1 MTRPLIFVVLLT
13 AQICLHVVLCQDE
26 DSHIN
31 TALLSSVLDRL
42 TNRTTYDKR
51 LRPRYGEKPVDV
63 GITIHVSSISAV
75 SEVDMDFTLD
85 FYMRQTWQ
93 DPRLAFGSLDL
104 GLSKEIDS
112 LTVGVDY
119 LDKLWKPDTFFP
131 NEKKSFFHLA
141 TTHNSFLR
149 IDSDGTVYTSQ
160 RLTVTAT
167 CPMDLK
173 LFPMDSQHC
182 KLEIESYGY
191 SILDIVYVSHEKK
204 SVSTES
210 YELPQFVLQSIKV
223 VNQTQ
228 KLSSGEYSRLCWFFL
243 FKRNIGFY
251 IIQIYLP
258 SVLIVVISW
267 VSFWLSR
274 DATPARVA
282 LGVTTVLT
290 MTTLMTMTNS
300 AMPKVSYVKS
310 IDIFLGVCFMMVF
323 CSLLEYAAVGYI
335 SKRMKLVRARKESR
349 MLTPLPQMEAPPKRT
364 LSVPSYFN
372 NTTYRP
378 FYSSTDRTSNL
389 YIPESQ
395 RTIIFANEDAVPN
408 ELTPMLGRSNSQASV
423 FLYQTAIIT
432 DDDFGRFWR
441 WLRPSNIDKY
451 SRSLFP
457 SIFVLFNV
465 GYWAYFI
472 RLSQIEEQQ
481 RNSQILYGYQTKDI
495 DYYWGKKRTDLET
508 TAVKFDTFQ
517 LPQFQPTL
525 YFVNTTKAETS
536 SGKYVR
542 LALEVILV
550 RNMGFYT
557 MNIVIPSI
565 LIVTISWVS
574 FWLNREASPARV
586 GLGVTT
592 VLTMTTLIT
601 TTNNSMPK
609 VSYVKGLDVFLNF
622 CFVMVFASLLEYAIV
637 SYMNKRLVLRREKRR
652 KAAEQQ
658 QRNEMPMFN
667 ASPKA
672 ANNNSYEM
680 TLMSQNSTPAKSY
693 VQADLYF
700 AGHNSSMN
708 PLMEI
713 PENCDCRT
721 IPMMQHPRLV
731 TDGAHTLW
739 PAPFARPK
747 KASKT
752 CCQRWTPAKIDK
764 LSRYCFPLS
773 FSVFNECSSQTK
785 TNVFRCIFNGRDR
798 VQLVYFEGAELCVS
812 GESRRKYRIVELSV
826 YENMPETDTCQHF
839 IGLGHTPV
847 YGLVSYLI
855 ATAASTFFKYF
866 FLPISFWINRDSAPS
881 RTLIGTMTVLTE
893 THLMTGT
900 NRRLPP
906 VAYVKAVDVFLGF
919 CYLLVILALIEYACV
934 AYSKKKNE
942 DRRRREKKMEH
953 KPAPPTPDILHDIR
967 LAECTCNAAPTSII
981 AVIKQ
986 PNRFCVSH
994 SHIDIVSRAAFPI
1007 VFIVFNIVFWLMLL
1021 YKSKRLPYI
1030 SEHEGDR
1037 CDAPELH

>member
-1 MTRPLIFVVLLT
+1 MTRSSFTFVIVLLS
-13 AQICLHVVLCQDE
+13 AQLCLHVVLCQDE

-31 TALLSSVLDRL
+31 TSLLSSVLDRL

-182 KLEIESYGY
+182 KLEIESFTNQKHPKRMKNDGY

-228 KLSSGEYSRLCWFFL
+228 KLSSGEYSRLCWYFL

-349 MLTPLPQMEAPPKRT
+349 MLTPLPQMEPPPKRT

-372 NTTYRP
+372 NQTYRP

-408 ELTPMLGRSNSQASV
+408 EMTPMLGRSNSQASV
-423 FLYQTAIIT
+423 FLYQ
-432 DDDFGRFWR
+432 R
-441 WLRPSNIDKY
+441 
-451 SRSLFP
+451 
-457 SIFVLFNV
+457 
-465 GYWAYFI
+465 
-472 RLSQIEEQQ
+472 
-481 RNSQILYGYQTKDI
+481 
-495 DYYWGKKRTDLET
+495 
-508 TAVKFDTFQ
+508 
-517 LPQFQPTL
+517 
-525 YFVNTTKAETS
+525 
-536 SGKYVR
+536 KYVR

-672 ANNNSYEM
+672 ANNN
-680 TLMSQNSTPAKSY
+680 
-693 VQADLYF
+693 ADLYF

-747 KASKT
+747 KMHIQRPKSSTIGTYSRLRVSFIFDRDSGFYFLQIFFPASLVVV
-752 CCQRWTPAKIDK
+752 
-764 LSRYCFPLS
+764 LSW
-773 FSVFNECSSQTK
+773 
-785 TNVFRCIFNGRDR
+785 
-798 VQLVYFEGAELCVS
+798 
-812 GESRRKYRIVELSV
+812 
-826 YENMPETDTCQHF
+826 
-839 IGLGHTPV
+839 
-847 YGLVSYLI
+847 
-855 ATAASTFFKYF
+855 
-866 FLPISFWINRDSAPS
+866 ISFWINRDSAPS

-953 KPAPPTPDILHDIR
+953 KPAPPTPDILHDVR

-1007 VFIVFNIVFWLMLL
+1007 VFIVFNIVFWLILL

-1037 CDAPELH
+1037 CDAPDLH

>member
-1 MTRPLIFVVLLT
+1 MRIFLKKLTECACRLSLTDFFVVGDVSL
-13 AQICLHVVLCQDE
+13 CVL
-26 DSHIN
+26 
-31 TALLSSVLDRL
+31 
-42 TNRTTYDKR
+42 
-51 LRPRYGEKPVDV
+51 
-63 GITIHVSSISAV
+63 
-75 SEVDMDFTLD
+75 
-85 FYMRQTWQ
+85 
-93 DPRLAFGSLDL
+93 
-104 GLSKEIDS
+104 
-112 LTVGVDY
+112 
-119 LDKLWKPDTFFP
+119 
-131 NEKKSFFHLA
+131 
-141 TTHNSFLR
+141 
-149 IDSDGTVYTSQ
+149 SD
-160 RLTVTAT
+160 
-167 CPMDLK
+167 
-173 LFPMDSQHC
+173 
-182 KLEIESYGY
+182 GY

-349 MLTPLPQMEAPPKRT
+349 MLTPLPQIEAPPKRT

-423 FLYQTAIIT
+423 FLYQTAIIP

-457 SIFVLFNV
+457 SVT
-465 GYWAYFI
+465 AQ
-472 RLSQIEEQQ
+472 LS
-481 RNSQILYGYQTKDI
+481 LYGYQTKDI

-672 ANNNSYEM
+672 ANNN
-680 TLMSQNSTPAKSY
+680 
-693 VQADLYF
+693 ADLYF

-773 FSVFNECSSQTK
+773 FSVFNVVYWLYMKYLSLNSSDKIQ
-785 TNVFRCIFNGRDR
+785 
-798 VQLVYFEGAELCVS
+798 
-812 GESRRKYRIVELSV
+812 
-826 YENMPETDTCQHF
+826 ENDKWQH
-839 IGLGHTPV
+839 IH
-847 YGLVSYLI
+847 
-855 ATAASTFFKYF
+855 
-866 FLPISFWINRDSAPS
+866 W
-881 RTLIGTMTVLTE
+881 
-893 THLMTGT
+893 
-900 NRRLPP
+900 
-906 VAYVKAVDVFLGF
+906 
-919 CYLLVILALIEYACV
+919 
-934 AYSKKKNE
+934 
-942 DRRRREKKMEH
+942 
-953 KPAPPTPDILHDIR
+953 
-967 LAECTCNAAPTSII
+967 
-981 AVIKQ
+981 
-986 PNRFCVSH
+986 
-994 SHIDIVSRAAFPI
+994 
-1007 VFIVFNIVFWLMLL
+1007 
-1021 YKSKRLPYI
+1021 
-1030 SEHEGDR
+1030 
-1037 CDAPELH
+1037 

>member
-1 MTRPLIFVVLLT
+1 MDTGGGVM
-13 AQICLHVVLCQDE
+13 CQETD
-26 DSHIN
+26 DIYNDGSTIN
-31 TALLSSVLDRL
+31 TNLISTVLDRL
-42 TNRTTYDKR
+42 TNKTTYDKR
-51 LRPRYGEKPVDV
+51 LRPKYGGEPVDV

-104 GLSKEIDS
+104 GLPEEIKS

-119 LDKLWKPDTFFP
+119 LEKLWKPDTFFP

-167 CPMDLK
+167 CPMDLQ

-191 SILDIVYVSHEKK
+191 SILDIVYVAPATKDAATS
-204 SVSTES
+204 ES
-210 YELPQFVLQSIKV
+210 FELPQFVLQKIKIM
-223 VNQTQ
+223 NQTQ
-228 KLSSGEYSRLCWFFL
+228 KLTSGVYSRLCWNFL

-251 IIQIYLP
+251 LIQVYLP
-258 SVLIVVISW
+258 SMLVVVISW

-290 MTTLMTMTNS
+290 MTTLMTTTNS
-300 AMPKVSYVKS
+300 SMPKVSYVKS
-310 IDIFLGVCFMMVF
+310 IDIYLGVSFMMVF
-323 CSLLEYAAVGYI
+323 CSLFEYAAVGYL
-335 SKRMKLVRARKESR
+335 SKRMKLVRQRKEEAAILRAS
-349 MLTPLPQMEAPPKRT
+349 PLPPPTRKIIT
-364 LSVPSYFN
+364 MPAFFN

-389 YIPESQ
+389 YIPHSQ
-395 RTIIFANEDAVPN
+395 RTAQLLTEKCTLS
-408 ELTPMLGRSNSQASV
+408 ELTPILGRTSEASV
-423 FLYQTAIIT
+423 M
-432 DDDFGRFWR
+432 
-441 WLRPSNIDKY
+441 
-451 SRSLFP
+451 
-457 SIFVLFNV
+457 
-465 GYWAYFI
+465 
-472 RLSQIEEQQ
+472 
-481 RNSQILYGYQTKDI
+481 LYG
-495 DYYWGKKRTDLET
+495 R
-508 TAVKFDTFQ
+508 
-517 LPQFQPTL
+517 
-525 YFVNTTKAETS
+525 
-536 SGKYVR
+536 KYVR

-557 MNIVIPSI
+557 MNIVIPSN

-609 VSYVKGLDVFLNF
+609 VSYIKGLDVFLNF
-622 CFVMVFASLLEYAIV
+622 CFVMVFASLLEYAVV
-637 SYMNKRLVLRREKRR
+637 SYMTKRLVLRREKRR
-652 KAAEQQ
+652 KQAEQQ
-658 QRNEMPMFN
+658 QRNEVPMFN

-680 TLMSQNSTPAKSY
+680 TVMSQNSTPAKSY

-747 KASKT
+747 KATKT

-764 LSRYCFPLS
+764 LSRYCFP
-773 FSVFNECSSQTK
+773 
-785 TNVFRCIFNGRDR
+785 
-798 VQLVYFEGAELCVS
+798 
-812 GESRRKYRIVELSV
+812 
-826 YENMPETDTCQHF
+826 
-839 IGLGHTPV
+839 
-847 YGLVSYLI
+847 
-855 ATAASTFFKYF
+855 
-866 FLPISFWINRDSAPS
+866 
-881 RTLIGTMTVLTE
+881 
-893 THLMTGT
+893 
-900 NRRLPP
+900 
-906 VAYVKAVDVFLGF
+906 
-919 CYLLVILALIEYACV
+919 
-934 AYSKKKNE
+934 
-942 DRRRREKKMEH
+942 
-953 KPAPPTPDILHDIR
+953 
-967 LAECTCNAAPTSII
+967 
-981 AVIKQ
+981 
-986 PNRFCVSH
+986 
-994 SHIDIVSRAAFPI
+994 I
-1007 VFIVFNIVFWLMLL
+1007 VFCLFNIIYWIYMNYLCLNSSD
-1021 YKSKRLPYI
+1021 KIQENSKWQEIKR
-1030 SEHEGDR
+1030 
-1037 CDAPELH
+1037 

>member
-423 FLYQTAIIT
+423 FLYQ
-432 DDDFGRFWR
+432 
-441 WLRPSNIDKY
+441 N
-451 SRSLFP
+451 
-457 SIFVLFNV
+457 
-465 GYWAYFI
+465 
-472 RLSQIEEQQ
+472 
-481 RNSQILYGYQTKDI
+481 GYQTKDI

-672 ANNNSYEM
+672 ANNN
-680 TLMSQNSTPAKSY
+680 
-693 VQADLYF
+693 ADLYF

-773 FSVFNECSSQTK
+773 FSVFNVVYWLYMKYLSLNSSDKIQ
-785 TNVFRCIFNGRDR
+785 
-798 VQLVYFEGAELCVS
+798 
-812 GESRRKYRIVELSV
+812 
-826 YENMPETDTCQHF
+826 ENDKWQH
-839 IGLGHTPV
+839 IH
-847 YGLVSYLI
+847 
-855 ATAASTFFKYF
+855 
-866 FLPISFWINRDSAPS
+866 W
-881 RTLIGTMTVLTE
+881 
-893 THLMTGT
+893 
-900 NRRLPP
+900 
-906 VAYVKAVDVFLGF
+906 
-919 CYLLVILALIEYACV
+919 
-934 AYSKKKNE
+934 
-942 DRRRREKKMEH
+942 
-953 KPAPPTPDILHDIR
+953 
-967 LAECTCNAAPTSII
+967 
-981 AVIKQ
+981 
-986 PNRFCVSH
+986 
-994 SHIDIVSRAAFPI
+994 
-1007 VFIVFNIVFWLMLL
+1007 
-1021 YKSKRLPYI
+1021 
-1030 SEHEGDR
+1030 
-1037 CDAPELH
+1037 

>member
-1 MTRPLIFVVLLT
+1 MARPFIFVILLS
-13 AQICLHVVLCQDE
+13 AQLCLHVVLCQDE

-31 TALLSSVLDRL
+31 TSLLSTVLDRL

-300 AMPKVSYVKS
+300 SMPKVSYVKS

-349 MLTPLPQMEAPPKRT
+349 MLTPLPHLEPPPKRT
-364 LSVPSYFN
+364 VSVPSYFN

-423 FLYQTAIIT
+423 FLYQTAIIP

-441 WLRPSNIDKY
+441 WLRPSNIDKKNG
-451 SRSLFP
+451 FP
-457 SIFVLFNV
+457 D
-465 GYWAYFI
+465 
-472 RLSQIEEQQ
+472 
-481 RNSQILYGYQTKDI
+481 GYQTKDI

-536 SGKYVR
+536 SGGISICYEDSTCSKSQFPGKYVR

-672 ANNNSYEM
+672 ANNN
-680 TLMSQNSTPAKSY
+680 
-693 VQADLYF
+693 ADLYF

-773 FSVFNECSSQTK
+773 FS
-785 TNVFRCIFNGRDR
+785 IFNG
-798 VQLVYFEGAELCVS
+798 
-812 GESRRKYRIVELSV
+812 LSFFSILHHLN
-826 YENMPETDTCQHF
+826 YCFFHF
-839 IGLGHTPV
+839 
-847 YGLVSYLI
+847 S
-855 ATAASTFFKYF
+855 S
-866 FLPISFWINRDSAPS
+866 
-881 RTLIGTMTVLTE
+881 
-893 THLMTGT
+893 
-900 NRRLPP
+900 
-906 VAYVKAVDVFLGF
+906 
-919 CYLLVILALIEYACV
+919 LLVVHEI
-934 AYSKKKNE
+934 S
-942 DRRRREKKMEH
+942 
-953 KPAPPTPDILHDIR
+953 
-967 LAECTCNAAPTSII
+967 
-981 AVIKQ
+981 
-986 PNRFCVSH
+986 
-994 SHIDIVSRAAFPI
+994 
-1007 VFIVFNIVFWLMLL
+1007 
-1021 YKSKRLPYI
+1021 KSKLLGQNPGKRQMAAHPLVN
-1030 SEHEGDR
+1030 S
-1037 CDAPELH
+1037 

>member
-1 MTRPLIFVVLLT
+1 MTRSLTFVILLT
-13 AQICLHVVLCQDE
+13 AHICLHIVLCQDE

-31 TALLSSVLDRL
+31 TSLLSSVLDRL

-182 KLEIESYGY
+182 KLEIES
-191 SILDIVYVSHEKK
+191 
-204 SVSTES
+204 
-210 YELPQFVLQSIKV
+210 
-223 VNQTQ
+223 
-228 KLSSGEYSRLCWFFL
+228 
-243 FKRNIGFY
+243 
-251 IIQIYLP
+251 
-258 SVLIVVISW
+258 
-267 VSFWLSR
+267 
-274 DATPARVA
+274 
-282 LGVTTVLT
+282 
-290 MTTLMTMTNS
+290 
-300 AMPKVSYVKS
+300 
-310 IDIFLGVCFMMVF
+310 
-323 CSLLEYAAVGYI
+323 
-335 SKRMKLVRARKESR
+335 
-349 MLTPLPQMEAPPKRT
+349 
-364 LSVPSYFN
+364 
-372 NTTYRP
+372 
-378 FYSSTDRTSNL
+378 
-389 YIPESQ
+389 
-395 RTIIFANEDAVPN
+395 
-408 ELTPMLGRSNSQASV
+408 
-423 FLYQTAIIT
+423 
-432 DDDFGRFWR
+432 
-441 WLRPSNIDKY
+441 
-451 SRSLFP
+451 
-457 SIFVLFNV
+457 
-465 GYWAYFI
+465 
-472 RLSQIEEQQ
+472 
-481 RNSQILYGYQTKDI
+481 YGYQTKDI

-672 ANNNSYEM
+672 ANNN
-680 TLMSQNSTPAKSY
+680 
-693 VQADLYF
+693 ADLYF

-773 FSVFNECSSQTK
+773 FS
-785 TNVFRCIFNGRDR
+785 IFN
-798 VQLVYFEGAELCVS
+798 VVYWLYM
-812 GESRRKYRIVELSV
+812 KYLSLNSSDKIQ
-826 YENMPETDTCQHF
+826 ENDKWQH
-839 IGLGHTPV
+839 IH
-847 YGLVSYLI
+847 
-855 ATAASTFFKYF
+855 
-866 FLPISFWINRDSAPS
+866 W
-881 RTLIGTMTVLTE
+881 
-893 THLMTGT
+893 
-900 NRRLPP
+900 
-906 VAYVKAVDVFLGF
+906 
-919 CYLLVILALIEYACV
+919 
-934 AYSKKKNE
+934 
-942 DRRRREKKMEH
+942 
-953 KPAPPTPDILHDIR
+953 
-967 LAECTCNAAPTSII
+967 
-981 AVIKQ
+981 
-986 PNRFCVSH
+986 
-994 SHIDIVSRAAFPI
+994 
-1007 VFIVFNIVFWLMLL
+1007 
-1021 YKSKRLPYI
+1021 
-1030 SEHEGDR
+1030 
-1037 CDAPELH
+1037 

>member
-1 MTRPLIFVVLLT
+1 MIIRNNFFVLVLVLVDFVVSQRRSTHTLT
-13 AQICLHVVLCQDE
+13 EL
-26 DSHIN
+26 
-31 TALLSSVLDRL
+31 LDRL
-42 TNRTTYDKR
+42 TNSSTYDKR
-51 LRPRYGEKPVDV
+51 LRPKYGSAPVDV

-85 FYMRQTWQ
+85 FYLRQTWQ
-93 DPRLAFGSLDL
+93 DPRLAFDGVDIGNGS
-104 GLSKEIDS
+104 INS

-119 LDKLWKPDTFFP
+119 LEKLWKPDTFFP
-131 NEKKSFFHLA
+131 NEKKSYFHLA

-149 IDSDGTVYTSQ
+149 IESNGTVFTSQ

-167 CPMDLK
+167 CPMDLQ

-191 SILDIVYVSHEKK
+191 NILDIVYVSHQKGDK
-204 SVSTES
+204 FD
-210 YELPQFVLQSIKV
+210 YQIELPQFVLQKMDVISYTK
-223 VNQTQ
+223 
-228 KLSSGEYSRLCWFFL
+228 KLSSGEYSRLIWYFL
-243 FKRNIGFY
+243 FRRNIGFY

-258 SVLIVVISW
+258 SILIVVISW
-267 VSFWLSR
+267 VSFWLNR
-274 DATPARVA
+274 EATPARVA

-300 AMPKVSYVKS
+300 SMPKVSYVKS

-335 SKRMKLVRARKESR
+335 SKRLKLVRARREADMR
-349 MLTPLPQMEAPPKRT
+349 TPSPRRDTLAADLPPPPKRAI
-364 LSVPSYFN
+364 SVPAYFN
-372 NTTYRP
+372 NQTYRP

-389 YIPESQ
+389 YIPEAQ
-395 RTIIFANEDAVPN
+395 RTSIFVEDRPITPN
-408 ELTPMLGRSNSQASV
+408 ELTPMLHNRSASQNSI
-423 FLYQTAIIT
+423 LIYTAAAPLPYLH
-432 DDDFGRFWR
+432 DDVILGPRWR
-441 WLRPSNIDKY
+441 WARPSNIDKY
-451 SRSLFP
+451 SR
-457 SIFVLFNV
+457 N
-465 GYWAYFI
+465 
-472 RLSQIEEQQ
+472 
-481 RNSQILYGYQTKDI
+481 GYQTADI
-495 DYYWGKKRTDLET
+495 DYYWGKT
-508 TAVKFDTFQ
+508 KFDDQNKAVAFDAIQ
-517 LPQFQPTL
+517 LPQFAPSMYL
-525 YFVNTTKAETS
+525 VNVTNIATS
-536 SGKYVR
+536 SGRYVR
-542 LALEVILV
+542 LALHVVLV

-658 QRNEMPMFN
+658 QRNEVPMFH
-667 ASPKA
+667 ASPKSGGP
-672 ANNNSYEM
+672 NNNSYEM
-680 TLMSQNSTPAKSY
+680 TLMSQNSTPAKTY

-731 TDGAHTLW
+731 TTDGAGHNTLW
-739 PAPFARPK
+739 PAPFAKPK

-764 LSRYCFPLS
+764 LSRYCFPLA
-773 FSVFNECSSQTK
+773 FSVFN
-785 TNVFRCIFNGRDR
+785 I
-798 VQLVYFEGAELCVS
+798 VYWISMKYLSLHAADDLDNREHGHSMNDVEYNWCGL
-812 GESRRKYRIVELSV
+812 SRRPNCTDSVRADSVELASYKFV
-826 YENMPETDTCQHF
+826 EICKRRTVAVTSSGSYSRLAVIFVLDRQCGFYFLQIFFPAS
-839 IGLGHTPV
+839 
-847 YGLVSYLI
+847 LVVVLSW
-855 ATAASTFFKYF
+855 
-866 FLPISFWINRDSAPS
+866 ISFWISRDSAPS
-881 RTLIGTMTVLTE
+881 RTLIGTMTILTE

-906 VAYVKAVDVFLGF
+906 VGYVKAVDIFLGF
-919 CYLLVILALIEYACV
+919 CYLSVVLALIEYACV

-942 DRRRREKKMEH
+942 DRRRKEKKTEH
-953 KPAPPTPDILHDIR
+953 KPAPPTPDILHDVR

-986 PNRFCVSH
+986 PNSFCVRH
-994 SHIDIVSRAAFPI
+994 SHVDIFSRIMFPV
-1007 VFIVFNIVFWLMLL
+1007 VFTLFNIIYWTTLL
-1021 YKSKRLPYI
+1021 YQARRLPYI
-1030 SEHEGDR
+1030 SEHEEIR
-1037 CDAPELH
+1037 C